1 MSSTVD
7 NFFLKEAKN
16 EQIGSE
22 DYDTPFTNLFDIFDK
37 ESQSTNSKM
46 AMLVVNYKGKSSS
59 YSSDDSR

>member
-7 NFFLKEAKN
+7 NFFLKKAKN
-16 EQIGSE
+16 EQIGSK
-22 DYDTPFTNLFDIFDK
+22 DVDTPFTNLFDIFDK
-37 ESQSTNSKM
+37 ESQSINAKM